1 MPASGSLNQRKE
13 LTEGACQATKRRRR
27 AVARAAIGHDHLDI
41 AIVLPR
47 DAVEAAQEQG
57 PGVEASHD
65 DGDAHGGYIYMFAN
79 QER

>member
-1 MPASGSLNQRKE
+1 MPASGPLNQWKE
-13 LTEGACQATKRRRR
+13 LTEGACQPAKRLRRS
-27 AVARAAIGHDHLDI
+27 VARAAIGHDHLDV
-41 AIVLPR
+41 AIVLPG